1 METTIDTV
9 TVDLGDHTNY
19 NLFPLPIR
27 SSTNK
32 SNNISKNISNSIQT
46 DICKMT
52 KLLVIISFLLMAVIP
67 FKRSLDQDQYN
78 LFNYLIIWNVIFR
91 SITLLL
97 SNISIKRSFIYSSIV
112 IIIIYFSLWYAMPN
126 PAGTAWT
133 FRVLSTF
140 AYCLILVIDE
150 LFIAHNDSEKI
161 GIFRFEIL
169 NNLFLFVT
177 SALIGHMYRVF
188 YPVYFMMASIIGLIW
203 TLISKYRQCR
213 LKGIVKIKC
222 NQRTFG
228 TIGLLIIAWLVLTEF
243 YHYIFP
249 QRREHN
255 IIDSMYDKQLEISF
269 AITFHSISCPS
280 FGVCIMDVAG
290 EQQVHTEMLNH
301 EIHKTRLDLH
311 GNVLHD
317 ELTKEHPGII
327 NETIY
332 NEFSYILNMF
342 DTKLKLQNQYNLSNV
357 TIKNQWSNMSETEKR
372 VFRND
377 ILRFNDSIH
386 ELLQYVT
393 MDRAAEGCR
402 VTGKLHV
409 QKVSGKKNN
418 FRFETLPSILK
429 LALGLVCEIHGNL
442 KYWRHTDIMKHIHQF
457 FIIDISRFNTS
468 HTIHHLSFGGEF
480 PGQILPLNGIE
491 HTIKKQGGGMFTYNL
506 KIIPIEYIPRWG
518 SVTHSNTYEYD
529 YKYRHI
535 LPGTRQLPGLF
546 FVYKINPYML
556 QISEN
561 QVTFAT
567 FLVPFMIAS
576 IIGLVWTLISGYRQC
591 RLK

>member
-188 YPVYFMMASIIGLIW
+188 YPVYF
-203 TLISKYRQCR
+203 
-213 LKGIVKIKC
+213 
-222 NQRTFG
+222 
-228 TIGLLIIAWLVLTEF
+228 
-243 YHYIFP
+243 
-249 QRREHN
+249 
-255 IIDSMYDKQLEISF
+255 
-269 AITFHSISCPS
+269 
-280 FGVCIMDVAG
+280 
-290 EQQVHTEMLNH
+290 
-301 EIHKTRLDLH
+301 
-311 GNVLHD
+311 
-317 ELTKEHPGII
+317 
-327 NETIY
+327 
-332 NEFSYILNMF
+332 
-342 DTKLKLQNQYNLSNV
+342 
-357 TIKNQWSNMSETEKR
+357 
-372 VFRND
+372 
-377 ILRFNDSIH
+377 
-386 ELLQYVT
+386 
-393 MDRAAEGCR
+393 
-402 VTGKLHV
+402 
-409 QKVSGKKNN
+409 
-418 FRFETLPSILK
+418 
-429 LALGLVCEIHGNL
+429 
-442 KYWRHTDIMKHIHQF
+442 
-457 FIIDISRFNTS
+457 
-468 HTIHHLSFGGEF
+468 
-480 PGQILPLNGIE
+480 
-491 HTIKKQGGGMFTYNL
+491 
-506 KIIPIEYIPRWG
+506 
-518 SVTHSNTYEYD
+518 
-529 YKYRHI
+529 
-535 LPGTRQLPGLF
+535 
-546 FVYKINPYML
+546 
-556 QISEN
+556 SEN

-567 FLVPFMIAS
+567 FLVPFIIAS
-576 IIGLVWTLISGYRQC
+576 IIGLVWALIAGYRQC
-591 RLK
+591 RLKGMKNITGKREMTKLENFSNNTIKLLEEGRCQIFWIMLFFPLPCILYVCVGVLWIMLFILTGEKY